1 MLPLKPK
8 RLVRNGLVAHYE
20 PIKNRNLIKWSEDFS
35 KSEWNKNNLTV
46 SINNAITP
54 DGNLTA
60 IKITENTLNNEH
72 WISQPIS
79 VIPNTVYSFSVFAK
93 KGTNNWVAL
102 QTNIIGSYRT
112 AYFNLDTGVVG
123 TINSGITASIV
134 NAGDGWY
141 RCTIKATTGVNVTTS
156 IIVSL
161 VQQDNVLSYLGTG
174 NYIYIWGAQL
184 ELNSSATTYQKTTD
198 LQTLWNKKL
207 DNVSVTNIV
216 TNGNF
221 ASTSGWST
229 STASFSVNNNTASVV
244 ATAQYGQIY
253 KSITTNINNK
263 YYVKANLKTDIS
275 NIVRLSVGSNYSSL
289 HTGSNTYEKLSIIFT
304 ATSTSH
310 SVVLFD
316 NRTSNW
322 NTFYVQ

>member
-1 MLPLKPK
+1 M
-8 RLVRNGLVAHYE
+8 
-20 PIKNRNLIKWSEDFS
+20 F
-35 KSEWNKNNLTV
+35 
-46 SINNAITP
+46 
-54 DGNLTA
+54 
-60 IKITENTLNNEH
+60 
-72 WISQPIS
+72 
-79 VIPNTVYSFSVFAK
+79 
-93 KGTNNWVAL
+93 
-102 QTNIIGSYRT
+102 
-112 AYFNLDTGVVG
+112 
-123 TINSGITASIV
+123 
-134 NAGDGWY
+134 
-141 RCTIKATTGVNVTTS
+141 S